1 MLYPGNAVSKLLYF
15 GLNTHDF
22 SACQQT
28 GACIADESLELHGG
42 GVRGEVD
49 VMGPPMLI
57 TYRLQ
62 GLDGEATE
70 RIIEH
75 LVEPAAEQQE
85 PEQEY
90 SVARLLADQGPS
102 GGALPCYVLP
112 CALPLPL
119 PGPCLALPL
128 TQAPAPLLYPLQTQH

>member
-1 MLYPGNAVSKLLYF
+1 M
-15 GLNTHDF
+15 
-22 SACQQT
+22 
-28 GACIADESLELHGG
+28 
-42 GVRGEVD
+42 RGEVD

-102 GGALPCYVLP
+102 GLALAILPCPACPALHCPDLP
-112 CALPLPL
+112 CAP
-119 PGPCLALPL
+119 
-128 TQAPAPLLYPLQTQH
+128 PLLLS

>member
-1 MLYPGNAVSKLLYF
+1 M
-15 GLNTHDF
+15 
-22 SACQQT
+22 
-28 GACIADESLELHGG
+28 E
-42 GVRGEVD
+42 
-49 VMGPPMLI
+49 VMGPPMLV

-90 SVARLLADQGPS
+90 AVARVLADQGPS
-102 GGALPCYVLP
+102 GLAVPFCLSEGAVIRPN
-112 CALPLPL
+112 
-119 PGPCLALPL
+119 
-128 TQAPAPLLYPLQTQH
+128 